1 MASRRCVSNHEF
13 ISLCQVVLVLG
24 HEVARTRWNTIEWAN
39 KHNPACRETVYVS
52 LKEEKITVFSDQTFD
67 DSEGGLKNCQ
77 TEDQRPNCK
86 RLPDQRPCSELHEG
100 EVAPTVASHAKNFG
114 HIIAVD
120 EGCMAGGFTAQTSGW
135 FVDVSGASP
144 LLPEFGVARAGA
156 SDNIPYKSLDEV
168 KAFYDHERRIKGDQ
182 LKSGGWQR
190 FRKFIQLNN
199 QATPIKEKPWRKLQ
213 AHWQYDGE
221 SLKALGEARD
231 LGIVLRWSSELLGPF
246 GWCIGRVTEWFAGLR
261 PTDDTASLLN
271 DTKYTGINEFNHR
284 WLYVA
289 EGKTAEDPATYDD
302 AEFGLH
308 LKQMGTADGKWKPR
322 MSEEGPGGPTWSML
336 SVNNACERWG
346 DKKGRTHGNM
356 LYDAIQKLHNRSG

>member
-1 MASRRCVSNHEF
+1 M
-13 ISLCQVVLVLG
+13 
-24 HEVARTRWNTIEWAN
+24 
-39 KHNPACRETVYVS
+39 CRENVYIA
-52 LKEEKITVFSDQTFD
+52 LKKEKVTVFSDQTFD
-67 DSEGGLKNCQ
+67 EPKQGCQ
-77 TEDQRPNCK
+77 ASGCPGQK
-86 RLPDQRPCSELHEG
+86 PCSALYEG
-100 EVAPTVASHAKNFG
+100 EATVASHAKKFG
-114 HIIAVD
+114 RIIAVD
-120 EGCMAGGFTAQTSGW
+120 EGCMAGGFTVPVNGK
-135 FVDVSGASP
+135 FIDVSGASP
-144 LLPEFGVARAGA
+144 SLPQTGTATA
-156 SDNIPYKSLDEV
+156 SDNEPYQSLGEV
-168 KAFYDHERRIKGDQ
+168 EAFYDHKKRIKGDQ
-182 LKSGGWQR
+182 LKSAGWQR

-199 QATPIKEKPWRKLQ
+199 QAALTQKKPWRKLQ
-213 AHWQYDGE
+213 AHWQYHGK

-231 LGIVLRWSSELLGPF
+231 LGIVLRWSGVLVFPFMRGWLLGK
-246 GWCIGRVTEWFAGLR
+246 VTEWWTGLG
-261 PTDDTASLLN
+261 PTDDKASLLN
-271 DTKYTGINEFNHR
+271 DTKSTGINEFNHR